1 MTQSSGG
8 QHAHKL
14 SVAGLIVTLGIIYG
28 DIGTSPLYV
37 FGAII
42 NTAIK
47 GNNPVNAELIYG
59 AISCV
64 FWTLTLQTTFK
75 YVFLTLRA
83 DNRGEGGIFS
93 LFALIRRYVKW
104 IYIPAIIGAAMLL
117 ADGMITPPISV
128 ASAIE
133 GLKDVK
139 GLETIFVP
147 GNNVTVGVVLAIISL
162 LFFFQRFGTKIIGFA
177 FGPIMLLWFSMIL
190 VLGLN
195 QVIQNVGIL
204 KSINP
209 YYAYELLSH
218 YPKGFWLLGAVFL
231 CTTGAEALYS
241 DLGHCGRKNIQ
252 VSWMFVKVALVMSY
266 MGQGAWLLNNMKD
279 AVGGVNPFF
288 ELMPHWFL
296 IPGIGIATIATIIA
310 SQALI
315 SGSFTLINEAISL
328 NFWPRV
334 TVKFPTDQKGQIYI
348 PSLNLILWVGCVTML
363 LYFKKSENMQAAYGF
378 SIIITMIMTTMLMN
392 FYMLNVKRWSQAT
405 VAVIILIFT
414 VVEISFFVANI
425 VKIKEA
431 AITFVFSLSMIFVM
445 MIWHR
450 ARKIANR
457 YLDFVKIKD
466 YLTPM
471 VELSADKEVPRYA
484 THLVYL
490 TKANNHREI
499 EHRIIDS
506 ILNKK
511 PKRADIYWFI
521 HIDRTDS
528 PYGMEYSIRE
538 LVDDKVMRVDFKLGF
553 RIQPRVNVLFKK
565 VMQELNECQELGI
578 YSKYESLKSKDFHTD
593 ITYVII
599 ESFFSIENELTVRE
613 DFIMDVYFNIK
624 QLSQSDQKAFGL
636 DNDMTI
642 VEHVPLIIKANEN
655 LPLKRIF
662 D

>member
-484 THLVYL
+484 THLVFL

>member
-1 MTQSSGG
+1 
-8 QHAHKL
+8 
-14 SVAGLIVTLGIIYG
+14 
-28 DIGTSPLYV
+28 
-37 FGAII
+37 
-42 NTAIK
+42 
-47 GNNPVNAELIYG
+47 
-59 AISCV
+59 
-64 FWTLTLQTTFK
+64 
-75 YVFLTLRA
+75 
-83 DNRGEGGIFS
+83 
-93 LFALIRRYVKW
+93 
-104 IYIPAIIGAAMLL
+104 
-117 ADGMITPPISV
+117 
-128 ASAIE
+128 
-133 GLKDVK
+133 
-139 GLETIFVP
+139 
-147 GNNVTVGVVLAIISL
+147 
-162 LFFFQRFGTKIIGFA
+162 
-177 FGPIMLLWFSMIL
+177 
-190 VLGLN
+190 
-195 QVIQNVGIL
+195 
-204 KSINP
+204 
-209 YYAYELLSH
+209 
-218 YPKGFWLLGAVFL
+218 
-231 CTTGAEALYS
+231 
-241 DLGHCGRKNIQ
+241 
-252 VSWMFVKVALVMSY
+252 
-266 MGQGAWLLNNMKD
+266 
-279 AVGGVNPFF
+279 
-288 ELMPHWFL
+288 
-296 IPGIGIATIATIIA
+296 
-310 SQALI
+310 
-315 SGSFTLINEAISL
+315 
-328 NFWPRV
+328 
-334 TVKFPTDQKGQIYI
+334 
-348 PSLNLILWVGCVTML
+348 
-363 LYFKKSENMQAAYGF
+363 MQAAYGF

-484 THLVYL
+484 THLVFL

>member
-1 MTQSSGG
+1 MGQISGVKQS
-8 QHAHKL
+8 HKL
-14 SVAGLIVTLGIIYG
+14 SLAGLIVTLGIIYG

-42 NTAIK
+42 HHKVISEQL
-47 GNNPVNAELIYG
+47 VYG

-93 LFALIRRYVKW
+93 LFALVRRYVKW
-104 IYIPAIIGAAMLL
+104 IYVPAIIGAAMLL

-133 GLKDVK
+133 GLAGVR
-139 GLETIFVP
+139 GLENVFVP
-147 GNNVTVGVVLAIISL
+147 GNNLTVGIVLAIISL

-177 FGPIMLLWFSMIL
+177 FGPIMLIWFSMIL
-190 VLGLN
+190 IIGLL
-195 QVIQNVGIL
+195 QVVNHIGIL
-204 KSINP
+204 SALNP
-209 YYAYELLSH
+209 YYAYDLLMH
-218 YPKGFWLLGAVFL
+218 YPNGFWLLGAVFL

-241 DLGHCGRKNIQ
+241 DLGHCGRQNIQ
-252 VSWMFVKVALVMSY
+252 VSWMFVKIALVMSY
-266 MGQGAWLLNNMKD
+266 MGQGAYLLDFIGQTDNGM
-279 AVGGVNPFF
+279 NPFF
-288 ELMPHWFL
+288 NIMPHWFL
-296 IPGIGIATIATIIA
+296 IIGIGIATMATIIA

-315 SGSFTLINEAISL
+315 SGSFTLISEAISL

-334 TVKFPTDQKGQIYI
+334 TIKFPTDQKGQIYI
-348 PSLNLILWVGCVTML
+348 PSANFILWVGCVTML
-363 LYFKKSENMQAAYGF
+363 LYFKKSESMQAAYGF
-378 SIIITMIMTTMLMN
+378 SIIICMMMTTMLMN
-392 FYMLNVKRWSQAT
+392 FYMLNVKRWSQSV
-405 VAVIILIFT
+405 VALIILIFT
-414 VVEISFFVANI
+414 LVEISFFVANF

-431 AITFVFSLSMIFVM
+431 AITFIFSLSMIFVM

-457 YLDFVKIKD
+457 YLDFVKLKD
-466 YLTPM
+466 YLEPLA
-471 VELSADKEVPRYA
+471 ELSVDKEVPKYA

-506 ILNKK
+506 ILNRK
-511 PKRADIYWFI
+511 PKRADIYWFL

-528 PYGMEYSIRE
+528 PYGMEYSIKE

-553 RIQPRVNVLFKK
+553 RIQPRVNLCFKK
-565 VMQELNECQELGI
+565 VMQELNESQELGI

-599 ESFFSIENELTVRE
+599 ESFFSIENELSIRE

-642 VEHVPLIIKANEN
+642 VEHVPLIIKPNEN
-655 LPLKRIF
+655 IHLKRSF
-662 D
+662 E

>member
-1 MTQSSGG
+1 
-8 QHAHKL
+8 
-14 SVAGLIVTLGIIYG
+14 
-28 DIGTSPLYV
+28 
-37 FGAII
+37 
-42 NTAIK
+42 
-47 GNNPVNAELIYG
+47 
-59 AISCV
+59 
-64 FWTLTLQTTFK
+64 
-75 YVFLTLRA
+75 
-83 DNRGEGGIFS
+83 
-93 LFALIRRYVKW
+93 
-104 IYIPAIIGAAMLL
+104 
-117 ADGMITPPISV
+117 
-128 ASAIE
+128 
-133 GLKDVK
+133 
-139 GLETIFVP
+139 
-147 GNNVTVGVVLAIISL
+147 
-162 LFFFQRFGTKIIGFA
+162 
-177 FGPIMLLWFSMIL
+177 
-190 VLGLN
+190 
-195 QVIQNVGIL
+195 
-204 KSINP
+204 
-209 YYAYELLSH
+209 
-218 YPKGFWLLGAVFL
+218 
-231 CTTGAEALYS
+231 
-241 DLGHCGRKNIQ
+241 
-252 VSWMFVKVALVMSY
+252 MFVKVALVMSY

-363 LYFKKSENMQAAYGF
+363 LYFKKSDNMQAAYGF

-405 VAVIILIFT
+405 VAIIILIFT

-490 TKANNHREI
+490 TKSNNHREI

-538 LVDDKVMRVDFKLGF
+538 LIDDKVMRVDFKLGF

-624 QLSQSDQKAFGL
+624 HLSQSDQKAFGL

-662 D
+662 E

>member
-1 MTQSSGG
+1 MAQTSGG

-37 FGAII
+37 FKSII
-42 NTAIK
+42 NHKIISEQL
-47 GNNPVNAELIYG
+47 VYG

-128 ASAIE
+128 SSAVE
-133 GLKDVK
+133 GLGGVK
-139 GLETIFVP
+139 GLENIIVP
-147 GNNVTVGVVLAIISL
+147 GNNLTVGIVMTIISL
-162 LFFFQRFGTKIIGFA
+162 LFFFQRFGTKIVGFA

-190 VLGLN
+190 LLGLS
-195 QVIQNVGIL
+195 QIMGHIAIL
-204 KSINP
+204 KSLNP
-209 YYAYELLSH
+209 YYAYDLLVN
-218 YPKGFWLLGAVFL
+218 YPQGFWLLGAVFL

-252 VSWMFVKVALVMSY
+252 VSWMFVKTALVFNY
-266 MGQGAWLLNNMKD
+266 MGQGAWLIQHIGQPMEGL
-279 AVGGVNPFF
+279 NPFY
-288 ELMPHWFL
+288 EIMPHWFL
-296 IPGIGIATIATIIA
+296 LIGIGVATVAAIIA

-348 PSLNLILWVGCVTML
+348 PSLNLILWVGCITML
-363 LYFKKSENMQAAYGF
+363 LYFRKSELMEAAYGF
-378 SIIITMIMTTMLMN
+378 SIIITMIMTTILMN
-392 FYMLNVKRWSQAT
+392 FYMLNVKRWSQT
-405 VAVIILIFT
+405 LVAVIIAIFV
-414 VVEISFFVANI
+414 VVEFSFFIANT

-431 AITFVFSLSMIFVM
+431 AITFAFSLSMIFVM

-466 YLTPM
+466 YLTPL
-471 VELSADKEVPRYA
+471 VDLSADKEVPRYA

-506 ILNKK
+506 ILNRK

-538 LVDDKVMRVDFKLGF
+538 LVDDKVMRVDFRLGF

-578 YSKYESLKSKDFHTD
+578 YSRYESLKSQDFHTD

-662 D
+662 E